1 MKKICLLLLA
11 LITISLLLPGDVV
24 EEIVAIVNGD
34 VITLSEY
41 KEQFNS
47 TVQML
52 RAQLSGEA
60 YFKEYERLKDTLL

>member
-1 MKKICLLLLA
+1 MTAKKMIMLGLA
-11 LITISLLLPGDVV
+11 LMAVALWLPGDVV

-41 KEQFNS
+41 REQFNS

-52 RAQLSGEA
+52 RAQLSGEQ
-60 YFKEYERLKDTLL
+60 YFKIGRAHV